1 MAGLKAGKTFNDRI
15 TVYLKLS
22 DHAID
27 ELLGFAFLP
36 PEVEASWEGEPTLE
50 AVREYL
56 VLWWRELARYA
67 DEWRNAYNA
76 AKHGLA
82 IGVRPVQLAFLN
94 ADRSGPPVDFM
105 NGPVMRTLE
114 YDPLVDAK
122 GRKVKDPAT
131 GQQALKWFWMYR
143 AIDPAE
149 LVAQTI
155 VTADLLD
162 WLRAIAAARLLDRT
176 GTPVH
181 VRDEPKPLTLKRRTT
196 MGTSFR
202 IDLAAVP
209 LRPEEAAEVIARIRS
224 EAEGP
229 ENPDLEQRG
238 IGGVP
243 ERSEDD

>member
-155 VTADLLD
+155 VTADLLELAASHRGGAASGPD
-162 WLRAIAAARLLDRT
+162 WHP
-176 GTPVH
+176 GSCP
-181 VRDEPKPLTLKRRTT
+181 RRTEAVDPQEAHHNGHVIPDRPRGCAT
-196 MGTSFR
+196 TS
-202 IDLAAVP
+202 
-209 LRPEEAAEVIARIRS
+209 
-224 EAEGP
+224 
-229 ENPDLEQRG
+229 RG
-238 IGGVP
+238 SSRGHRQDP
-243 ERSEDD
+243 ERGGRP